1 MPVDP
6 MKRTC
11 WLLLSVAVCAIL
23 ACTPGGP
30 GAPGEDDQQQRGRKK
45 RDALLGPARA
55 SVLLLGTFEFR
66 NAVVAAKTS
75 HAELKEVVEKLLEFK
90 PTQVAVG
97 VLLADQVELDERYA
111 AFLSGDYE
119 PGANMIDQLA
129 LPIAE
134 AMGHSRVWGIDA
146 AAQET
151 RPTDLRAY
159 AIEHNQTD
167 RLDSDVVSRYDRW
180 FERERKYQ
188 TTESIEDSLV
198 WLNEPRRLANAH
210 GRNLVGEFDLGESE
224 EYPGADALTGW
235 HNRHLRMFANLQ
247 RITMRDGERILI
259 VIDAAHVS
267 LLRHSVEASPRF
279 ELIEVNEFLGVPQG
293 AQRQVVPLL

>member
-1 MPVDP
+1 
-6 MKRTC
+6 MKKTY
-11 WLLLSVAVCAIL
+11 WLLLSIVVCTIL

-30 GAPGEDDQQQRGRKK
+30 GAVDEDDRQQRGRKK
-45 RDALLGPARA
+45 HDALLGPPRAR
-55 SVLLLGTFEFR
+55 VLLLGTFKLR
-66 NAVVAAKTS
+66 NTAVVEPAS
-75 HAELKEVVEKLLEFK
+75 EAELKEIVEKLLEFK

-97 VLLADQVELDERYA
+97 IPLAGQAELDERYA

-119 PGANMIDQLA
+119 PGVNMIDQLA

-134 AMGHSRVWGIDA
+134 ALGHIRVWGIDA

-151 RPTDLRAY
+151 RPADLRAY
-159 AIEHNQTD
+159 AIQHNQAD
-167 RLDSDVVSRYDRW
+167 RLDSDIVSRYDRW

-188 TTESIEDSLV
+188 ATESIEDSLV
-198 WLNEPRRLANAH
+198 WLNEPRHVANAH
-210 GRNLVGEFDLGESE
+210 GRNLVGEFDLGEGE
-224 EYPGADALTGW
+224 QYPGADALTSW

-247 RITMRDGERILI
+247 RITRHDGERIL
-259 VIDAAHVS
+259 VVLDAAHVS